1 MASRSLLRLKGPQS
15 LAACCLKN
23 SGHRTSV
30 HQLHRHSSNIVQSPF
45 REIEIPN
52 QRIPEIIWETVD
64 KFPDSSALVSEMI
77 YISYKLDDYLRSA
90 SFVPSLFL
98 RIRTMGLRFKDYL
111 RVWFLSEVEASWAQ
125 PYLDLCKT
133 TIQTTHWNQKS
144 LG

>member
-15 LAACCLKN
+15 LAACCLKH

-30 HQLHRHSSNIVQSPF
+30 HQLHRHSSNFVQSPF

-64 KFPDSSALVSEMI
+64 KFPDSSALVSENI
-77 YISYKLDDYLRSA
+77 IYKLDNYLRIA

-111 RVWFLSEVEASWAQ
+111 RGWFLKRGRSFLGS
-125 PYLDLCKT
+125 DL
-133 TIQTTHWNQKS
+133 
-144 LG
+144 LGFV